1 VDDSTTRLVI
11 IATNI
16 IVTMVIVTLIVLSFS
31 QMKEIYGMVNKTD
44 NAIYN
49 RFNDIYSMYNGRVE
63 SGIGL
68 LNTLKKY
75 EDAEDEQVVI
85 MYPNATE
92 IRSEIKGLNETRVR
106 YDQIREATYL
116 KDIMKNNNTYNGI
129 TYKYET
135 KYNVTVRN
143 ETNGKIIINF
153 EKIV

>member
-1 VDDSTTRLVI
+1 MDDSTTRVVI

-16 IVTMVIVTLIVLSFS
+16 IVTMVIVTLKVLSFS

-44 NAIYN
+44 NSIYN
-49 RFNDIYSMYNGRVE
+49 KFNDIYSMYNGRVE

-75 EDAEDEQVVI
+75 EEAEDEQIVI

-106 YDQIREATYL
+106 YEQIREATYL
-116 KDIMKNNNTYNGI
+116 KDMMKNNKTYNGI
-129 TYKYET
+129 TYKYEN
-135 KYNVTVRN
+135 KYNVTVTN
-143 ETNGKIIINF
+143 GTNGKIIINF

>member
-1 VDDSTTRLVI
+1 MDDSTTRVVI

-44 NAIYN
+44 NSIYN
-49 RFNDIYSMYNGRVE
+49 KFNDIYSMYNGRVE

-75 EDAEDEQVVI
+75 EEAEDEQIVI

-106 YDQIREATYL
+106 YEQIREATYL
-116 KDIMKNNNTYNGI
+116 KDMMKNNKTYNGI
-129 TYKYET
+129 TYKYEN
-135 KYNVTVRN
+135 KYNVTVTN
-143 ETNGKIIINF
+143 GTNGKIIINF